1 MKHLGLKIVA
11 FIFGITLWFY
21 VASGRT
27 YTIELEVPLT
37 LERIPESMAIASRPP
52 QTLPVLLEGK
62 ALDLIQIRY
71 SKTNTAAIVLDL
83 HNAELGTERF
93 VIGKE
98 NFNAPD
104 FPKVK
109 FAGLNNIPYLE
120 INFDTRITRTIPIK
134 LNAEFEAASKYTI
147 VQEPQIFPNVV
158 QISGARQALSRISEF
173 PTQKI
178 RFDNLKENDTL
189 AIALAME
196 TLSPFISSSDSVV
209 KAVLEVQLLSRAA
222 FEGVPVNLIG
232 IYDKKE
238 YSLVPATATV
248 EISAGEGILSNLTHR
263 DIDLFIE
270 FNRFAV
276 EDADKLSPT
285 VHINYPIQ
293 NFQIHPDK
301 FALKHETPAE
311 DSVKAP

>member
-27 YTIELEVPLT
+27 YTIELEVPLI
-37 LERIPESMAIASRPP
+37 LSRIPESMAVASRPP
-52 QTLPVLLEGK
+52 QTVPVLLEGK

-71 SKTNTAAIVLDL
+71 SQANTAAIVLDL
-83 HNAELGTERF
+83 RDAELGSERF
-93 VIGKE
+93 LIHE
-98 NFNAPD
+98 QNFNAPD

-109 FAGLNNIPYLE
+109 FIGLKNIPYLE
-120 INFDTRITRTIPIK
+120 INLDTRITRTIPIR
-134 LNAEFEAASKYTI
+134 LNADFEAAPKYTI
-147 VQEPQIFPNVV
+147 VREPQIFPNE
-158 QISGARQALSRISEF
+158 IHLSGARQTLSRISEF
-173 PTQKI
+173 PTEKI
-178 RFDNLKENDTL
+178 RFDDLKKNDTL
-189 AIALAME
+189 TIALDMNAI
-196 TLSPFISSSDSVV
+196 SPFVLSSDSVV
-209 KAVLEVQLLSRAA
+209 KAVLEVQFLSRAA

-232 IYDKKE
+232 IYDKEK

-293 NFQIHPDK
+293 NYQIHPDK
-301 FALKHETPAE
+301 FALKYEAPAE
-311 DSVKAP
+311 DSVETP